1 MLPVIEALDNKCRG
15 FYLIMNQYRLGSY
28 SNSRQESS
36 CYISNHI
43 LKIVHLLFNA
53 DMQALDYVGLDH
65 ETARFTKKIYT
76 YEGTE

>member
-1 MLPVIEALDNKCRG
+1 MFKHL
-15 FYLIMNQYRLGSY
+15 SS

-36 CYISNHI
+36 YISNYI

-53 DMQALDYVGLDH
+53 HMQQALDYVGLDH
-65 ETARFTKKIYT
+65 EAAWFTKKTYT